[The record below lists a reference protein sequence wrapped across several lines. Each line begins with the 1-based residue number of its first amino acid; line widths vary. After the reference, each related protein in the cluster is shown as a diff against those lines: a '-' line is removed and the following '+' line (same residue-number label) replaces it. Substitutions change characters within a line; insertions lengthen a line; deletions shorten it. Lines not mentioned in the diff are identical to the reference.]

1 MWKTH
6 RIYYSSILGL
16 FHTVSLLWHL
26 HTFFFFLHLILT
38 KQVLLLATQHH
49 ESSSESGDWGIQ
61 SFGRHFIRAL
71 WGPSCQREL
80 PGSLSNRYY
89 ESWGVLWCRWCGF
102 PEEHHCQ
109 ALSGRTGGGPLQC
122 LLQSSELWCAC
133 EQAVVQAWGAIH
145 LTQELWRY
153 NHVGESRPPRPGVK
167 ESPQSELTMEEEFSE
182 SLQLGRVPCLMNSW
196 KVWRELQV
204 VLFILFRKVMLF

>member
-109 ALSGRTGGGPLQC
+109 ALSGRTGGMRCFVHAFP
-122 LLQSSELWCAC
+122 
-133 EQAVVQAWGAIH
+133 H
-145 LTQELWRY
+145 FY
-153 NHVGESRPPRPGVK
+153 
-167 ESPQSELTMEEEFSE
+167 FSE
-182 SLQLGRVPCLMNSW
+182 PSAFSLWQCVGWETSNCLPLW
-196 KVWRELQV
+196 LDT
-204 VLFILFRKVMLF
+204 L